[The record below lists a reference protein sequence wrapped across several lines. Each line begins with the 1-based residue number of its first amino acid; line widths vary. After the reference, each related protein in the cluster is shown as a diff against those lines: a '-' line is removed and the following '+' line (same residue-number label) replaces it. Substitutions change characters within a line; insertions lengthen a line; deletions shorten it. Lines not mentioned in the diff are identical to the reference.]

1 MGAPIDSMLWKIP
14 LGLLLVS
21 AIIALPSALAS
32 PIASA
37 IGSDDIVPEKGIQ
50 PVEFATKILG
60 LEGLV
65 TKVQKDHRASKAQPD
80 SARDHK
86 HEARNAVHDHKHE
99 ARNAVQ
105 SSLSSSLLEL
115 DKPDTWTCGYY
126 ERYISGYRE
135 PEFSCDD
142 WLEHKCTS
150 TYQKG
155 SGNLHCPCIKSH
167 HAFSPDTLSCASGL
181 SCYCFTTYADPRRC
195 VAAMCAVT
203 GSVSYSL
210 MKTFELVNGVYYA

>member
-126 ERYISGYRE
+126 ERTSADTENPSSAVMTGWNTSAHRPIKKAVETFTAHASNRIMLFHQTPSRVLLASVAIASQLTRIRSG
-135 PEFSCDD
+135 
-142 WLEHKCTS
+142 
-150 TYQKG
+150 
-155 SGNLHCPCIKSH
+155 
-167 HAFSPDTLSCASGL
+167 ASPQ
-181 SCYCFTTYADPRRC
+181 C
-195 VAAMCAVT
+195 VQ
-203 GSVSYSL
+203 
-210 MKTFELVNGVYYA
+210 